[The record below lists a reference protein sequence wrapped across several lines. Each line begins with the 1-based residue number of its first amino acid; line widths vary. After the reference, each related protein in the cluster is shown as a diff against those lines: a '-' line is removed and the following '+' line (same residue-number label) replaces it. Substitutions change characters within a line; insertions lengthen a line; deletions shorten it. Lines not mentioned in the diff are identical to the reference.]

1 MHGHH
6 IAGVF
11 SNATDAQSVIN
22 ALAVAGVSRA
32 DIDLYPSPDVPLN
45 SDITTISATEHSSA
59 PLARLFRS
67 VLGMDDEGEQYARVF
82 SGYIDR
88 GCSVVTVQ
96 VEEPALLDTA
106 VEVMNR
112 FQPVDLQELEATAA
126 GLQPVGRDR
135 RGAVHVF
142 RRPANGSRGS

>member
-11 SNATDAQSVIN
+11 RNESEAQSVIN

-32 DIDLYPSPDVPLN
+32 DIDLYPSPDLPLN
-45 SDITTISATEHSSA
+45 SDITTTNATEHSSA

-67 VLGMDDEGEQYARVF
+67 IMGIDDEGEQYARLF
-82 SGYIDR
+82 SRYIDR
-88 GCSVVTVQ
+88 GCFVVTVL
-96 VEEPALLDTA
+96 VEEAALLDTT

-112 FQPVDLQELEATAA
+112 YQPVDLEEIEESAA
-126 GLQPVGRDR
+126 GLQSLSQDR

-142 RRPANGSRGS
+142 RRPGDGSGTS